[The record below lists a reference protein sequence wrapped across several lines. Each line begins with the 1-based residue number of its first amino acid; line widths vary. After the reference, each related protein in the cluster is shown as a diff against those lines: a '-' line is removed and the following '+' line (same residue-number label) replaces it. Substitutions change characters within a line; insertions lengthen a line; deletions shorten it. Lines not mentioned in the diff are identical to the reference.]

1 MEINFKLI
9 PYQNNPEYIFTLN
22 FDQEEITFKDII
34 KEFLSKGFLIR
45 HYKEVKFVS
54 NGKQFNDM
62 SDIVNSNHTNFFLFT
77 NNMSAKQN
85 LIDTLFSDIKKDN
98 INIEPLESNEID
110 SDVDFTDINVE
121 IKEQITPE
129 LLDILR
135 ICIKKPDLLK
145 QVNSYLQ
152 SGNIENPIE
161 INQINE
167 EEYKYNDEF
176 QYISDNFSEY
186 NWDDN
191 IIKNVLMYYSG
202 HINLALRYLINI
214 SIHNDE

>member
-9 PYQNNPEYIFTLN
+9 PYQNNPQYIFTLN

-45 HYKEVKFVS
+45 YYKEVKFVS

-85 LIDTLFSDIKKDN
+85 LIDTLFSDIEKDN
-98 INIEPLESNEID
+98 INTEPLESNEND